1 MNRTFRQ
8 TATLAAALWAMAMPS
23 MAAPMLADA
32 PVVLHARYLFDG
44 ISGQLSDDAVVV
56 VEHGRITGVGPQAH
70 IPQDAVR
77 IDLGNATLAPGFIDA
92 HVHLGDED
100 SGNSYKDFYEGM
112 LRLPAEEAFYAER
125 NGRVTLEAGFTT
137 VRVVGTNDWVD
148 LALRNAID
156 AGLVVGPRI
165 IAAAHALGTPGGHC
179 DAPPFPPERVT
190 PQSEIDGICSGPESC
205 RAAVRAQMKWGAD
218 VIKICA
224 SGGVFSES
232 DPLKVPQLTVAEL
245 EAIIGEAHRWGRKV
259 AAHAHG
265 DEAAR
270 LAVEAGIDS
279 IEHGT
284 FLSVDTLRLMK
295 QKGVYLVPTRM
306 AAWWATE
313 HADGYP
319 APIAKKARSIGI
331 AHREMFQ
338 QAVRIGVPIA
348 FGTDSGV
355 SPHGQNAHEFSLMV
369 EAGMSPSAALLSA
382 TRDAARLLGIDQD
395 TGSIAPGH
403 SADLVAVPGNVLEHI
418 DATEH
423 PTFVMARGRVV
434 FQQRD

>member
-1 MNRTFRQ
+1 MTHQ
-8 TATLAAALWAMAMPS
+8 TLTALWAALILS
-23 MAAPMLADA
+23 VSAMAAGTPASSTA
-32 PVVLHARYLFDG
+32 YVVHARYLFDG
-44 ISGQLSDDAVVV
+44 VSGQLSDDATVVI
-56 VEHGRITGVGPQAH
+56 EHGRITGVGASAPVPDGAT
-70 IPQDAVR
+70 R
-77 IDLGNATLAPGFIDA
+77 IELGDATLTPGFIDA

-100 SGNSYKDFYEGM
+100 SGNAYKDFYDGM
-112 LRLPAEEAFYAER
+112 LRLPAEESFYAER

-137 VRVVGTNDWVD
+137 VRVLGTSDWVD

-156 AGLVVGPRI
+156 TGLVVGPRI
-165 IAAAHALGTPGGHC
+165 VAAAHALGTPGGHC
-179 DAPPFPPERVT
+179 DAPPFPPERVK
-190 PQSEIDGICSGPESC
+190 PLSELDGICSGPESC

-224 SGGVFSES
+224 SGGVFSQS
-232 DPLKVPQLTVAEL
+232 DPLKVPQLTAAEL
-245 EAIIGEAHRWGRKV
+245 DAIIGEAHRWGRKV

-270 LAVEAGIDS
+270 LAVDAGIDS

-284 FLSVDTLRLMK
+284 FLSPETMRLMK

-306 AAWWATE
+306 AAWWSSS

-319 APIAKKARSIGI
+319 PPIAKKARAIGA
-331 AHREMFQ
+331 AHLAMFRE
-338 QAVRIGVPIA
+338 AVRIGVPIA

-369 EAGMSPSAALLSA
+369 DAGMSPSAALLSA
-382 TRDAARLLGIDQD
+382 TREASRLLGVDQE
-395 TGSIAPGH
+395 TGTISVGR

-418 DATEH
+418 AATET
-423 PTFVMARGRVV
+423 PLFVMARGHVV
-434 FQQRD
+434 VTPP